1 MVEMKARYFT
11 LWLYKKQGRKC
22 PLDTP
27 ERKIER
33 RERERDGEIEIKREI
48 EREREIK
55 FKWIHTS
62 L

>member
-1 MVEMKARYFT
+1 MNKN
-11 LWLYKKQGRKC
+11 LYNMNKIKFSTKQGRKR

-33 RERERDGEIEIKREI
+33 REREREILMTKT
-48 EREREIK
+48 
-55 FKWIHTS
+55 H